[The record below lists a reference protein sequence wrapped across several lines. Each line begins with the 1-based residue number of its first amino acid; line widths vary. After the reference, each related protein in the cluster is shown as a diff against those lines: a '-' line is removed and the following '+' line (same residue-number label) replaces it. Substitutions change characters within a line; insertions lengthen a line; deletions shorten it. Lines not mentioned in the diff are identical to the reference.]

1 MNRGPVWWSLVIL
14 IVLLVVATVG
24 IGSYTWY
31 DNPEGERRPA
41 FTLPAMN
48 GGKQSIAAWDGK
60 VVVLNFWATWCAPCR
75 REIPLLKTLQEQYG
89 EKGLQVVGVAVD
101 NREAI
106 RDFAERLG
114 VGYPVL
120 YGVEAAMD
128 VAASYGDKQ
137 GTLPYTAVIDR
148 DGRIHQVFRKELER
162 ADIESTVDSLL

>member
-14 IVLLVVATVG
+14 IVVLVGATVG

-31 DNPEGERRPA
+31 DNPEGARRPA
-41 FTLPAMN
+41 FTLPALS

-60 VVVLNFWATWCAPCR
+60 VVVLNFWASWCEPCR
-75 REIPLLKTLQEQYG
+75 REIPLLQALQEQYG
-89 EKGLQVVGVAVD
+89 EKGLQVVGVAID
-101 NREAI
+101 SREAI

-114 VGYPVL
+114 VGYPLL

-128 VAASYGDKQ
+128 VAARYGDTQ

-148 DGRIHQVFRKELER
+148 DGRIRKVFRKELKR
-162 ADIESTVDSLL
+162 ADIESAIHTLL